1 MRGQKCQE
9 SFRKWYKKSRKL
21 DFLYGKGKALV
32 WRYSEAKG
40 GGITEY
46 CAWYKDETE
55 REVSFRLEAETDA
68 VAIQFARA
76 LIAERRSAAR
86 RRCAALGFRLR
97 IHRGAFQLLAL
108 YNTEAPEKVVYK
120 RLEN

>member
-1 MRGQKCQE
+1 MSRIFPKMVQKVKE
-9 SFRKWYKKSRKL
+9 IG
-21 DFLYGKGKALV
+21 FLYGKGKALV
-32 WRYSEAKG
+32 WRYSKVKG

-55 REVSFRLEAETDA
+55 REVSFWLEAESDA

-76 LIAERRSAAR
+76 LIAERRSAER